1 MEGSRFRVGDAVSI
15 TDGASPYYAEE
26 GRVLAVLVNKHAAT
40 PHKYDVVFADG
51 RSESF
56 WGGQLKGTS
65 P

>member
-1 MEGSRFRVGDAVSI
+1 MENSPFRVGDTVSI
-15 TDGASPYYAEE
+15 TDGASPYYTEE
-26 GRVLAVLVNKHAAT
+26 GRVLAVLVNKHGAM

-56 WGGQLKGTS
+56 WGGQLKGKL

>member
-1 MEGSRFRVGDAVSI
+1 MEDSRFLVGDVVFI
-15 TDGASPYYAEE
+15 TDGASPYYTEE
-26 GRVLAVLVNKHAAT
+26 GRVLAVLVNKHGAL

-56 WGGQLKGTS
+56 WSGQLKGKS